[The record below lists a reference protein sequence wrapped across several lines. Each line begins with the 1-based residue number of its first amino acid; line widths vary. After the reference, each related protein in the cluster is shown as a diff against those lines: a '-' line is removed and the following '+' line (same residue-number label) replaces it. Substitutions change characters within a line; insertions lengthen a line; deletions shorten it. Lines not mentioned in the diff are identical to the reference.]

1 MTPRK
6 VTIFGGTG
14 FIGRYVV
21 RALVPTRASLLAC
34 ARRPRPGE
42 FTPGELGQVVAVPAN
57 VGSDGSVAECV
68 RGADV
73 VVNLVGILFQRGRR
87 SFHAM
92 HVEAA
97 ERVAREA
104 ARAGAKRL
112 IHFSALGASPRSPS
126 EYARTKAE
134 GEKVVRAAFP
144 DATIVRPSLVFGPE
158 DDFFNKFAMMAR
170 LAPALPLIGGG
181 RTRFQPIYAGDVGE
195 AVAAM
200 VARDGTAG
208 QTYELGGPHTYTFK
222 ELMQLMLKET
232 GRNRLLVPVPS
243 AMASFGAWFAEFL
256 PTPPITRDQIK
267 LLGGDAVVADDALG
281 LKALGIA
288 PTACEVILPT
298 YLSRYRRAIGMPRS
312 A

>member
-6 VTIFGGTG
+6 VAIFGGTG
-14 FIGRYVV
+14 FIGRYVI

-42 FTPGELGQVVAVPAN
+42 FTPGELGQVVSVAAN
-57 VGSDGSVAECV
+57 VASENSVAECV

-73 VVNLVGILFQRGRR
+73 VINLVGILFQRRRR

-97 ERVAREA
+97 ERVARA
-104 ARAGAKRL
+104 AAQAGAKRL
-112 IHFSALGASPRSPS
+112 IHFSALGASPRSHS

-134 GEKVVRAAFP
+134 GEKAVRFAFP
-144 DATIVRPSLVFGPE
+144 EATLVRPSIVFGPE
-158 DDFFNKFAMMAR
+158 DDFFNKFAMIAR
-170 LAPALPLIGGG
+170 LSPALPLIGGG
-181 RTRFQPIYAGDVGE
+181 RTRFQPVYAGDIGQ

-208 QTYELGGPHTYTFK
+208 QTLELGGPHVYTFK
-222 ELMQLMLKET
+222 ELMQRMLKET
-232 GRNRLLVPVPS
+232 GRRRLLVPVPFGV
-243 AMASFGAWFAEFL
+243 ASFGAWFTEFL
-256 PTPPITRDQIK
+256 PKPPLTRDQVR
-267 LLGGDAVVADDALG
+267 LLRSDNVVGEDALG

-288 PTACEVILPT
+288 PTSCEVILPT
-298 YLSRYRRAIGMPRS
+298 YLSRYRRAVGMPRS